1 MVPKFIPRHLF
12 STYVNVVGWPR
23 KEYLSEEFPITRADI
38 HVWNYHKCRASISN
52 ECWLNHKTT
61 SQQSPQTQTLDPL
74 KVSQIATI
82 SWYNQ
87 SLNFQ
92 YLPTHS
98 QEVQLA
104 LQRRPQWQDQEVAL
118 WRRQRT
124 PEVILVNF
132 MFFIFLLAP
141 QVLL

>member
-1 MVPKFIPRHLF
+1 MYRNPCVTLETITAEKHLI
-12 STYVNVVGWPR
+12 N
-23 KEYLSEEFPITRADI
+23 EY
-38 HVWNYHKCRASISN
+38 
-52 ECWLNHKTT
+52 WLNHKTT
-61 SQQSPQTQTLDPL
+61 PQQSPQTQILDHL

-82 SWYNQ
+82 SLYNQ

-104 LQRRPQWQDQEVAL
+104 LQRRPQWQDQEVAR
-118 WRRQRT
+118 WRLQHT

-132 MFFIFLLAP
+132 MFLIILLAT
-141 QVLL
+141 QVL